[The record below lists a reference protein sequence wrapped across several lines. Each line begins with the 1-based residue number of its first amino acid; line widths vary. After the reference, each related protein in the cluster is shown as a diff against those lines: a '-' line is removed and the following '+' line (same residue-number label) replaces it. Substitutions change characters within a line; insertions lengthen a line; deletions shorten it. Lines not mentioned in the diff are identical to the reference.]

1 MSRSQAKSE
10 TLFAQAQQVI
20 PGGVNSPVRAFKAVG
35 GTPPFIARGLGAAIW
50 DADGNE
56 YIDCVGSWGP
66 LILGHARA
74 EVVSAACD
82 AARRGTTFGAPTE
95 VELLLAR
102 MIVDAV
108 PSIESVRLV
117 SSGTEAV
124 MSAIRLARAYT
135 DRSKVVKFEGGYH
148 GHSDGLLARAGSG
161 LATLSIPGCP
171 GVPEAITAETI
182 VLPYNNLTA
191 VEDLLASRADEIACV
206 LIEPVAGNMGVVPPA
221 DGYLEGL
228 RRATRNAGSLLVFD
242 EVITGFRVS
251 YGGAQGAYNVIP
263 DLTIL
268 GKIIGGGFPVGA
280 FGGRREIMDMLAPSG
295 PVYQA
300 GTLSG
305 NPVAC
310 AAGLT
315 TLQLLA
321 SEDPYVQLDR
331 RAQFLADG
339 LHQAASRVGVSITI
353 NRVASMLTMFF
364 SDQPV
369 VDYASAAASDTERH
383 ARFFHAMLD
392 RGVYLPPS
400 QFEAMFV
407 STAHTDSHAEHI
419 CETAKLALEEIAVR

>member
-1 MSRSQAKSE
+1 
-10 TLFAQAQQVI
+10 
-20 PGGVNSPVRAFKAVG
+20 
-35 GTPPFIARGLGAAIW
+35 
-50 DADGNE
+50 
-56 YIDCVGSWGP
+56 
-66 LILGHARA
+66 
-74 EVVSAACD
+74 
-82 AARRGTTFGAPTE
+82 
-95 VELLLAR
+95 

-108 PSIESVRLV
+108 RSIESVRLV

-135 DRSKVVKFEGGYH
+135 GRSKVVKFEGGYH

-171 GVPEAITAETI
+171 GVPEAIAAETI

-228 RRATRNAGSLLVFD
+228 RRAARNAGSLLVFD
-242 EVITGFRVS
+242 EVITGFRVC
-251 YGGAQGAYNVIP
+251 YGGAQAAYNVIP

-339 LHQAASRVGVSITI
+339 LHQAASRAGLSITI
-353 NRVASMLTMFF
+353 NRVASTLTMFF
-364 SDQPV
+364 SDQRV
-369 VDYASAAASDTERH
+369 VDYASAAASDTDRH